1 MKISIALC
9 THNGSQFLARQLES
23 IRTQTR
29 VADEI
34 VLCDDASAD
43 GTLAIAERFG
53 RECPIDFRVA
63 KNPRRMGSTSNF
75 EQAVA
80 ACMGDVIVLADQDD
94 IWRPEKLAAIEDAFL
109 NHPAAGFCFSDAA
122 VVDRD
127 LAPLGYTLWDALKF
141 GPQEQKSFRDG
152 RAFGALLRR
161 HRATGAT
168 MAFRS
173 KYRELVLPIPTG
185 WVHDAWIALL
195 ISAVAPCE
203 LIESPLIQYR
213 QHESQQHGGRSRSLV
228 GEFRAARHLT
238 RERCNAV
245 AERYSE
251 AFERLRNWSG
261 VTQEKLELLRLKI
274 EHHRRRGEMRAAG
287 TWRFPHVISEAV
299 RGNYRRYGQ
308 GWKTI
313 AQDLLLR

>member
-9 THNGSQFLARQLES
+9 AHNGSQHLTKQLES
-23 IRTQTR
+23 IHKQTR

-34 VLCDDASAD
+34 HFRDDASTDQTHAM
-43 GTLAIAERFG
+43 AERFA
-53 RECPIDFRVA
+53 REHRIDLRIARNV
-63 KNPRRMGSTSNF
+63 KRIGSTSNF
-75 EQAVA
+75 AQVIAE
-80 ACMGDVIVLADQDD
+80 CTGDVIVLADQDD
-94 IWRPEKLAAIEDAFL
+94 LWQPEKLAAIEDAFQ
-109 NHPAAGFCFSDAA
+109 NHPEAGFCFSDAV

-127 LAPLGYTLWDALKF
+127 LVPFGYTLWDALKF
-141 GPQEQKSFRDG
+141 GPKEQKSFRDG
-152 RAFGALLRR
+152 RAFEALLRR
-161 HRATGAT
+161 QRATGAT

-173 KYRELVLPIPTG
+173 KYRELVLPIPAG

-203 LIESPLIQYR
+203 LIESLLIQYR
-213 QHESQQHGGRSRSLV
+213 QHEGQQHGGRSRSLV
-228 GEFRAARHLT
+228 DEFRAARHLS

-251 AFERLRNWSG
+251 ALERLRNWSG
-261 VTQEKLELLRLKI
+261 VAPEKLESLRLKI
-274 EHHRRRGEMRAAG
+274 EHQRRRAEMRAAG
-287 TWRFPHVISEAV
+287 TWRLPHVISEAV